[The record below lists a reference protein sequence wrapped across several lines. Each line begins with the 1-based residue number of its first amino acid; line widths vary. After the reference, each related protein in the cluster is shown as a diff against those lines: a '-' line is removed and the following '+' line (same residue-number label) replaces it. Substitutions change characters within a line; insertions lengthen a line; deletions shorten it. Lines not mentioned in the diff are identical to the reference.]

1 MPSSDACDFAPIHFG
16 FNEAGLSGEARAQLS
31 KLADCIKAGKGK
43 IILEGHADERGT
55 EEYNLQL
62 SNRRAASVR
71 KYLTDLGVKPKLLD
85 SVGYGET
92 RPAVDGQTE
101 EAWAANRRVEFNRK
115 DSK

>member
-1 MPSSDACDFAPIHFG
+1 MPISEGCDYSPVHFG
-16 FNEAGLSGEARAQLS
+16 FNEAGLSPDARAQLG
-31 KLADCIKAGKGK
+31 KIADCIKAGKTK
-43 IILEGHADERGT
+43 VILEGHADERGT

-71 KYLTDLGVKPKLLD
+71 KYLTDLGVNRKLLD

-92 RPAVDGQTE
+92 RPAQEGQNE

-115 DSK
+115 